1 MTKTAKKSLRLKL
14 NLTKS
19 RINRSRDKEKL
30 KFQNSKFVKTANSVR
45 NIADMTIAIDKEWER
60 TLLIS
65 AMLMFNIISTNKN
78 KTAMAPT

>member
-45 NIADMTIAIDKEWER
+45 NIADMTIAIDKKWER